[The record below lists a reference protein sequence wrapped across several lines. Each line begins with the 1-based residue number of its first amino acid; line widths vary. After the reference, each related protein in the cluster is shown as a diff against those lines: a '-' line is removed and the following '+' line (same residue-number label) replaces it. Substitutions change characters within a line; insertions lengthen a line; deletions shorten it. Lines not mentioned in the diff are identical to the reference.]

1 MFAFLSNLR
10 APELILILVVVLL
23 IFGASRLPQLARSI
37 GQSAKEL
44 RKGMEEGL
52 EDEQDES
59 EESKPE

>member
-37 GQSAKEL
+37 GQSTKEL

>member
-52 EDEQDES
+52 EDDED
-59 EESKPE
+59 EPTESKAE